1 MDREL
6 ARCIGERVR
15 FCRVAADKTQPVIAG
30 LAGISVDYLY
40 QIERGTKLPTVGVL
54 VELARVL
61 EQPIG
66 VLLNNAPATAS
77 QPVPGAAGDEL
88 RRALTLPV
96 VDTGPVDLS
105 GLNDSIGVAW
115 HTWQTSPQRYSRL
128 VRDLPRLITAVEWA
142 LRTIRSDD
150 EAGGRRYL
158 YRCAA
163 DLYALVRSVTK
174 RLGRVDL
181 ALLAADRAIRAGE
194 AADDPLRL
202 AVSRWNLAQVL
213 LADEEPESAETV
225 ALHGA
230 QELEAATADDD
241 LDAVALRGSLLLVAA
256 IAAARRG
263 DRWVAHDRV
272 RLVEPLARRTGERNT
287 LWTAF
292 GPTNV
297 KMFAV
302 SVAVETGDTAEGL
315 RLAEQVD
322 HDSSPSIERRVAF
335 LIDQAKG
342 YEQRR
347 DFAGALMMVS
357 AAERQAPEDVRHRP
371 AARAVLSRLVQ
382 RGRRTVAGEA
392 ARLATRIGV
401 PL

>member
-1 MDREL
+1 MDKQL
-6 ARCIGERVR
+6 AQRIGERVR
-15 FCRVAADKTQPVIAG
+15 FYRVAANKTQPVIAG
-30 LAGISVDYLY
+30 LAGITVDYLY
-40 QIERGTKLPTVGVL
+40 QIERGTKLPTISVL
-54 VELARVL
+54 ADLARVL
-61 EQPIG
+61 EQP
-66 VLLNNAPATAS
+66 VDALLHAESATPSRPAPGT
-77 QPVPGAAGDEL
+77 AGDEL
-88 RRALTLPV
+88 HRALTLPV
-96 VDTGPVDLS
+96 TACRPVDLGELS
-105 GLNDSIGVAW
+105 DGIGAAW
-115 HTWQTSPQRYSRL
+115 HTWQTSPQRYSQL
-128 VRDLPRLITAVEWA
+128 TRDLPRLITAVEGA
-142 LRTIRSDD
+142 LQTVRGDD
-150 EAGGRRYL
+150 KAQDRGRL
-158 YRCAA
+158 YRNAA
-163 DLYALVRSVTK
+163 DLYALVRTVTK

-181 ALLAADRAIRAGE
+181 SLLAADRAIRAGE

-213 LADEEPESAETV
+213 LADKEPESAETV

-230 QELEAATADDD
+230 KELKAVTADDD

-263 DRWVAHDRV
+263 DQWTAYDRV

-315 RLAEQVD
+315 RLAEQVSYD
-322 HDSSPSIERRVAF
+322 RSPSIERRVAF
-335 LIDQAKG
+335 LLDQAKG

-371 AARAVLSRLVQ
+371 AARAVLRQLVQ
-382 RGRRTVAGEA
+382 RGRRNVAGEA
-392 ARLATRIGV
+392 ARLATRVGA